1 MGDTHRSAAPA
12 AAAPGGNGSAG
23 GGKDDTDKGR
33 RPAPSA
39 SALPGNKRSKF
50 LSMHHSRICR
60 MLKRRKQ
67 LPVFLKKVMTKYL
80 HLVGHKCHIVL
91 DDQTVDRNLCLLR
104 HLEQGGPWELEVTGM
119 VGSVVVNGTQIIR
132 GAKVPLSGGDEI
144 FFGRSG
150 VHGYVSLLPDLA
162 PYMSVSFLCPFSI
175 YLSNFRSPNPSA
187 TLCPSGWQ
195 AFKDELKQGI
205 LSPKDIHVTLDN
217 FPYYLSDSTKE
228 ILLLSAFVHMDKE
241 LNKCTQ
247 KVSSLNQRILLS
259 GPTGSELYQET
270 LIKALA
276 KHFNARLLILDSL
289 ILCGM
294 SSKLQESLK
303 DVRSDDAPT
312 FSSGA
317 DIVGTSRKSTF
328 REGDRVEYI
337 GDGSLKL
344 TPSSYVYRG
353 EVVLA
358 FEKNGSSKVGVLFDD
373 PIDAG
378 NDLGAAEL
386 RLDSSGGEVNSL
398 ALGKFIEVIS
408 EESKSSNLFVLLKDV
423 EKSFTKCTESLIND
437 LPPGVLIIGSHTQT
451 QSYKDQF
458 GLNMQEAIGSNPEG
472 SRTATE
478 STKHLNNLFPN
489 KISIDLPQNGAQ
501 ISNLKKQLEQDTET
515 LKGQHYISESQ
526 SLEFSFLHESLFQ
539 ELKEGRPL
547 SKMKSFLCFQICQ
560 AAMFLSSR
568 EIECIGLEELSI
580 NDRLL
585 TNEDVDKIVGYAIS
599 HHLQKFGR
607 PKCDKMAL
615 PIESLKYGLSVVQRT
630 HSESKRPQHVLKG
643 VLTENVFEENILLNV
658 ISPNDPGVTFVDTG
672 VLDDVKETLKK
683 LLMLPLHRPEL
694 FNEGQLRK
702 PVKGILLFGPPGTG
716 KTMLAKAV
724 ATEAGANIINLSIS
738 SITSKWLGEAE
749 KYVKAIFSLASKLS
763 PAIIFVDEVD
773 SFLGKPERPGEHE
786 AMSEFKNEFLINWD
800 GLHTKEQEHVTVLGA
815 TNRPFDLGDAV
826 IRRLMVSIPD
836 ASSREKILKV
846 ILSKEMLAPDVDLKL
861 VASMA
866 GGYLWT
872 DLKNLCVTAAFRPL
886 DEIMEKEKKPP
897 LYGTKDIRP
906 LEMDDF
912 KFALGQTSR
921 KR

>member
-1 MGDTHRSAAPA
+1 MHPLTGP
-12 AAAPGGNGSAG
+12 NIL
-23 GGKDDTDKGR
+23 
-33 RPAPSA
+33 A
-39 SALPGNKRSKF
+39 S
-50 LSMHHSRICR
+50 
-60 MLKRRKQ
+60 
-67 LPVFLKKVMTKYL
+67 
-80 HLVGHKCHIVL
+80 GHN
-91 DDQTVDRNLCLLR
+91 NL
-104 HLEQGGPWELEVTGM
+104 GGPLAVPTASRENNQGIEKTALE
-119 VGSVVVNGTQIIR
+119 NQ
-132 GAKVPLSGGDEI
+132 
-144 FFGRSG
+144 
-150 VHGYVSLLPDLA
+150 
-162 PYMSVSFLCPFSI
+162 
-175 YLSNFRSPNPSA
+175 SNFGSPNPSA
-187 TLCPSGWQ
+187 TLSASGWQ
-195 AFKDELKQGI
+195 AFKDGLKQGI

-241 LNKCTQ
+241 FNKCSQ

-259 GPTGSELYQET
+259 GPSGSELYQET

-276 KHFNARLLILDSL
+276 KHFDARLLILDSL

-317 DIVGTSRKSTF
+317 DIVGTSRKNTF

-373 PIDAG
+373 PINAG
-378 NDLGAAEL
+378 NDLGGLCDRNRGLFCYAAEL
-386 RLDSSGGEVNSL
+386 RLDSSGGEVDSL

-423 EKSFTKCTESLIND
+423 EKSFTKCRESLIND
-437 LPPGVLIIGSHTQT
+437 LPPGVLIIGSHTQA
-451 QSYKDQF
+451 QSYKDQ
-458 GLNMQEAIGSNPEG
+458 EAIGSKPEG
-472 SRTATE
+472 SRSATE
-478 STKHLNNLFPN
+478 STKHLNNIFPN
-489 KISIDLPQNGAQ
+489 KISIDLPQIGAQ
-501 ISNLKKQLEQDTET
+501 ISNLKKRLEQDTET
-515 LKGQHYISESQ
+515 LKDKANISNI
-526 SLEFSFLHESLFQ
+526 
-539 ELKEGRPL
+539 R
-547 SKMKSFLCFQICQ
+547 
-560 AAMFLSSR
+560 MFLSSR

-580 NDRLL
+580 NGRLL

-599 HHLQKFGR
+599 HHLQNFGR
-607 PKCDKMAL
+607 PKCVKMEL

-630 HSESKRPQHVLKG
+630 HSENKSPKHVLKG
-643 VLTENVFEENILLNV
+643 MLTENVFEEKILLNV
-658 ISPNDPGVTFVDTG
+658 ISPNDPGVTFVDIG

-683 LLMLPLHRPEL
+683 LVMLPLHRPEL

-724 ATEAGANIINLSIS
+724 ATEAGANIINLSVS

-773 SFLGKPERPGEHE
+773 SFLGKIERPGEHE
-786 AMSEFKNEFLINWD
+786 AMSKFKNEFLINWD

-826 IRRLMVSIPD
+826 IRRFPCRLMVSVPD

-846 ILSKEMLAPDVDLKL
+846 ILSKEMLAPDMDLKL

-886 DEIMEKEKKPP
+886 DEIMEKEKKEKSLAIAEGRPEPP

-912 KFALGQTSR
+912 KFALGQVHASFSPNSSTMDKFIEWNNKFGGGIS
-921 KR
+921 KLKQTLSYFM